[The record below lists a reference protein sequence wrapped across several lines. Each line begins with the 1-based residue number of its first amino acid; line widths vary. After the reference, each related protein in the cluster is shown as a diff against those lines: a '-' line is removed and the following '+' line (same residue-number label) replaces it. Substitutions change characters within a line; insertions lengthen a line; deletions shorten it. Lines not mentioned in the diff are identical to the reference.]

1 MKRRRYRLAIAGP
14 LLLGPLLLNLGP
26 LALPDAAAVRAQ
38 ALRYP
43 ERPVTIISDAAPGA
57 TPDVDTR
64 FIAEGLGKIWGQQVV
79 VLNRTGANGS
89 IAARSAS
96 EAAPDGYTLFM
107 PALSTFVALLTVAP
121 NLPLKLPR
129 DFLPIGFTAENP
141 MFVAVNPSLGV
152 NTLPQLIGLARKEPG
167 KVSIAVTGI
176 GRLTHLTGELL
187 QQRADIKL
195 LSVPYTAGPAPAL
208 GDVATGRVSMIIE
221 GYSGI
226 AGAVNAGTVKLI
238 AVASPQ
244 RLPQFPDLPTVAETI
259 PGFAATGWQVLVAP
273 LGTPEPIIRKVADDL
288 RPGGHRLRHQVAACK
303 DRQLFARD
311 VAGRSARL
319 RGEGAANL
327 AAGAAEDRRGDQVT
341 GRLHHAPRKWM
352 NQSAGGI
359 CTCSRPLSTGH
370 KTRDCFCVV
379 VPRRSRGSLARAVSP
394 AVVAIPLYA

>member
-1 MKRRRYRLAIAGP
+1 MKRRRYRLGIAGP
-14 LLLGPLLLNLGP
+14 LFLAPFLLSLWL
-26 LALPDAAAVRAQ
+26 LALPDAAAVHAQ

-43 ERPVTIISDAAPGA
+43 ERPVTIICDAAPGA

-64 FIAEGLGKIWGQQVV
+64 FVAEGLGKIWGQQVV
-79 VLNRTGANGS
+79 VINRTGANGS
-89 IAARSAS
+89 IAARSAA

-152 NTLPQLIGLARKEPG
+152 STLPQLIALAKKEPG

-195 LSVPYTAGPAPAL
+195 LSVPYAAGPAPAL

-226 AGAVNAGTVKLI
+226 AGAVNAGSVKLI
-238 AVASPQ
+238 AVASRE
-244 RLPQFPDLPTVAETI
+244 RLPQFPDLPAVAETI
-259 PGFAATGWQVLVAP
+259 PGFAATGWQILVAP

-288 RPGGHRLRHQVAACK
+288 RQV
-303 DRQLFARD
+303 
-311 VAGRSARL
+311 
-319 RGEGAANL
+319 
-327 AAGAAEDRRGDQVT
+327 VT
-341 GRLHHAPRKWM
+341 GQDIKSRLAKIG
-352 NQSAGGI
+352 SY
-359 CTCSRPLSTGH
+359 SR
-370 KTRDCFCVV
+370 
-379 VPRRSRGSLARAVSP
+379 AMSP
-394 AVVAIPLYA
+394 AEALAFVEQEQQTWLPVLQRIAEETR